1 MTTTE
6 REKSHMS
13 PTVFDFAVNQGCGF
27 INSYTVSVRVD
38 GVARKNIVPGYPG
51 YETLCV
57 TVLADGRAYCNG
69 TSFGRHGYRCDSKK
83 VRASAIRA
91 ARAEVKRRT
100 AFGITR

>member
-13 PTVFDFAVNQGCGF
+13 PTVIGYEVDRIGNYHVIA
-27 INSYTVSVRVD
+27 VRVD
-38 GVARKNIVPGYPG
+38 GVARKNLVPGYPG
-51 YETLCV
+51 YETVCV
-57 TVLADGRAYCNG
+57 TVRDDGSARCNG
-69 TSFGRHGYRCDSKK
+69 TSFGRHGYQCDSKK
-83 VRASAIRA
+83 VRAVAIRA